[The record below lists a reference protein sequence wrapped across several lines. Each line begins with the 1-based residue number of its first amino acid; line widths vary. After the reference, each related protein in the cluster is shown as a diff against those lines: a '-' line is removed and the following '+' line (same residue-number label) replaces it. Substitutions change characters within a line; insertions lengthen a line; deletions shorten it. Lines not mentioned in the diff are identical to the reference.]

1 METVREAAQ
10 SNDFSL
16 HDQHNIIKF
25 TGERQSQLDRNR
37 NNITKRN
44 QERAANYANE
54 RQELQGFDL
63 VRLISSF
70 IFLLYKYTVY

>member
-1 METVREAAQ
+1 MMGTVREAAQ

-25 TGERQSQLDRNR
+25 TGERQSQLDRNQS
-37 NNITKRN
+37 NITKRN

-54 RQELQGFDL
+54 R
-63 VRLISSF
+63 
-70 IFLLYKYTVY
+70 